1 MGKKRPRSDD
11 DHTPPF
17 SPPPPP
23 SDIISCSSGMEL
35 VSEEKQLH
43 PVDSGKHLRPLSSV
57 LDTTGTSLKLLHAH
71 PSAAQHHQSL
81 GRSTFFKRSRHY
93 YAHQYSRRN
102 SGHVAT
108 ASTSRGKGTPSREEK
123 LSYKLATQC
132 SADSGRHSEIKE
144 KPFFRPARI
153 RSSYLVMDAASADPM
168 KMLCGICQKP
178 LRRKPLFLGTTL
190 SSTEVSVVAVLVCGH
205 VYHADCL
212 EQKTSFEERRD
223 PPCPLCVGLLP
234 KIEDL
239 REQV

>member
-1 MGKKRPRSDD
+1 
-11 DHTPPF
+11 
-17 SPPPPP
+17 
-23 SDIISCSSGMEL
+23 MEL

-43 PVDSGKHLRPLSSV
+43 SVDSGKHLRPLSSV
-57 LDTTGTSLKLLHAH
+57 LDTSGTSLKLLHAH
-71 PSAAQHHQSL
+71 PSAAQHHQSV
-81 GRSTFFKRSRHY
+81 GRSMFFKRSRHY

-132 SADSGRHSEIKE
+132 SSDSGCHSEIKE

-205 VYHADCL
+205 VYHTECL
-212 EQKTSFEERRD
+212 EQKTSFEERCD

>member
-1 MGKKRPRSDD
+1 MGKRRPRSDD
-11 DHTPPF
+11 HSPPF
-17 SPPPPP
+17 SHPPP

-35 VSEEKQLH
+35 LSEEKHLH
-43 PVDSGKHLRPLSSV
+43 SVDSGKQLKPLSSV

-102 SGHVAT
+102 SGSVAN

-132 SADSGRHSEIKE
+132 SSDSGHHSVKE

-178 LRRKPLFLGTTL
+178 LRRKPFFLGITL

-212 EQKTSFEERRD
+212 EQKTSFEDRRD

-234 KIEDL
+234 KIEDS
-239 REQV
+239 RGQV